1 MVCTGPTAGRT
12 RQNQAGVCGIFH
24 GGGSAA
30 VSCRTITVQAPQNTP
45 DMQTTHD
52 QQTGTT
58 EPGFYEGVINPYL
71 GRTRFGWEVDPVG
84 FRTTLR
90 AVYERYRLPLLVTEN
105 GLGDCDSL
113 DADGTVTDDYRIEY
127 LQAHIAQMQRA
138 VEDGVEIIG

>member
-1 MVCTGPTAGRT
+1 
-12 RQNQAGVCGIFH
+12 
-24 GGGSAA
+24 
-30 VSCRTITVQAPQNTP
+30 
-45 DMQTTHD
+45 MQTTHD

-127 LQAHIAQMQRA
+127 LQAHIAVSYTHLHSVCA
-138 VEDGVEIIG
+138 IITKQTGILILLQVG